1 MFKDFGYFQNFR
13 NFELEINDLDRN
25 QVFYP

>member
-13 NFELEINDLDRN
+13 NFGLEINDLDRN
-25 QVFYP
+25 QVFHP